1 MSRLDYDRPSNTAS
15 QATCGFLD
23 HFVCRSTS
31 VSIDVTW
38 RLRGIVLH
46 GECMIWYAFTP
57 ATGDSSPGYQ
67 QQAKLT
73 GTRKKKQKQNNNNL
87 PKRNFVTSIYRLRV
101 CTFLSCTSFLG
112 RPRCFTYLTQFVI
125 MNEISFHWCLLDM
138 RHLLE
143 IALVFARC
151 LGAKQ

>member
-1 MSRLDYDRPSNTAS
+1 MDNCLASHLDYDRPSNTAS

-87 PKRNFVTSIYRLRV
+87 PKRNFVTSIYRLGKAVLWCYSISRV
-101 CTFLSCTSFLG
+101 IIF
-112 RPRCFTYLTQFVI
+112 
-125 MNEISFHWCLLDM
+125 
-138 RHLLE
+138 HLLS
-143 IALVFARC
+143 IFIDVYNCCIRWMGLDC
-151 LGAKQ
+151 LWTLLCVIC

>member
-1 MSRLDYDRPSNTAS
+1 MDNCLVSHLDYDGLSNTAS
-15 QATCGFLD
+15 QAKCGFLD

-73 GTRKKKQKQNNNNL
+73 GTRKKKKKKKNNNL
-87 PKRNFVTSIYRLRV
+87 PKKETV
-101 CTFLSCTSFLG
+101 CDV
-112 RPRCFTYLTQFVI
+112 YI
-125 MNEISFHWCLLDM
+125 
-138 RHLLE
+138 
-143 IALVFARC
+143 
-151 LGAKQ
+151 

>member
-1 MSRLDYDRPSNTAS
+1 MDNCLVSHLDYDRLSNTAS
-15 QATCGFLD
+15 QAICGFLD

-67 QQAKLT
+67 QQAILT
-73 GTRKKKQKQNNNNL
+73 GTRKKTKTKQQQSFK
-87 PKRNFVTSIYRLRV
+87 KKKHFVTSIYRL
-101 CTFLSCTSFLG
+101 
-112 RPRCFTYLTQFVI
+112 P
-125 MNEISFHWCLLDM
+125 
-138 RHLLE
+138 
-143 IALVFARC
+143 
-151 LGAKQ
+151 

>member
-1 MSRLDYDRPSNTAS
+1 MDNCLVNHLDYDRLSNTAS

-46 GECMIWYAFTP
+46 GECMIWYVFTP
-57 ATGDSSPGYQ
+57 ATGDSSPRYQ

-73 GTRKKKQKQNNNNL
+73 GTRKKNKNKTTTIFQ
-87 PKRNFVTSIYRLRV
+87 KRNTL
-101 CTFLSCTSFLG
+101 
-112 RPRCFTYLTQFVI
+112 
-125 MNEISFHWCLLDM
+125 
-138 RHLLE
+138 
-143 IALVFARC
+143 
-151 LGAKQ
+151 

>member
-1 MSRLDYDRPSNTAS
+1 MDNCLLSHLDYDRLSNTAS

-46 GECMIWYAFTP
+46 GECMVWYAFTP

-67 QQAKLT
+67 QPKLT
-73 GTRKKKQKQNNNNL
+73 GTRKKNQKQNNNNL
-87 PKRNFVTSIYRLRV
+87 QKKKHFVTSIYRL
-101 CTFLSCTSFLG
+101 
-112 RPRCFTYLTQFVI
+112 I
-125 MNEISFHWCLLDM
+125 
-138 RHLLE
+138 
-143 IALVFARC
+143 
-151 LGAKQ
+151 

>member
-1 MSRLDYDRPSNTAS
+1 MDNCLVSHLDYDRPSNTAS

-46 GECMIWYAFTP
+46 GECMISYAFTP
-57 ATGDSSPGYQ
+57 ATGDSSPRYQ

-73 GTRKKKQKQNNNNL
+73 GTRKKTKTKQNNNNL
-87 PKRNFVTSIYRLRV
+87 
-101 CTFLSCTSFLG
+101 
-112 RPRCFTYLTQFVI
+112 
-125 MNEISFHWCLLDM
+125 
-138 RHLLE
+138 
-143 IALVFARC
+143 
-151 LGAKQ
+151 AKKKLCDVYI